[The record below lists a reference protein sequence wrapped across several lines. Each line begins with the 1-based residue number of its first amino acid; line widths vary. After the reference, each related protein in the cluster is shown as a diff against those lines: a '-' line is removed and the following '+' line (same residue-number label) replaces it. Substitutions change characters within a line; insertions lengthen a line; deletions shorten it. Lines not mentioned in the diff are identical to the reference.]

1 MLIIINLMNHIS
13 ITHKDYL
20 NLVNKKINFKK
31 ATLELKDS
39 LEKFIK
45 LRNKKINKP
54 LFKSKKSRKSR
65 K

>member
-1 MLIIINLMNHIS
+1 MNHIS